1 MLEKQE
7 LLQIVGGISI
17 TGSLLS
23 AIQRGISVIMD
34 VGRSLGSAIRRM
46 FGGTM
51 CPI

>member
-17 TGSLLS
+17 TGSLIS
-23 AIQRGISVIMD
+23 AIHRGISVIMD